1 MRTNYNAGACKQ
13 FWKKMI
19 EFSLQVECHIIQ
31 AILPEMGKL
40 FALSAKVEEFSDLF
54 PDLDDPELKESW
66 VDGLKEEAK
75 GDRNALAR
83 LLKSP
88 RLPYGRV
95 EVEEDDVD
103 DLLRGLT
110 EIRFTIRKTSL
121 KSVADEELESG
132 MPSLTSSKPEV
143 RIGHFSYLLMAE
155 IQERLI
161 EEIA

>member
-1 MRTNYNAGACKQ
+1 
-13 FWKKMI
+13 MI
-19 EFSLQVECHIIQ
+19 EFSLEVECRIIQ
-31 AILPEMGKL
+31 AVLPEIGKL
-40 FALSAKVEEFSDLF
+40 FALSSKVEDYTDLF
-54 PDLDDPELKESW
+54 PELDDPELKDAWIE
-66 VDGLKEEAK
+66 GLKDEAK

-95 EVEEDDVD
+95 EVQDDDVD

-121 KSVADEELESG
+121 KEVTDGELEEG
-132 MPSLTSSKPEV
+132 MSSLSSTKPEV
-143 RIGHFSYLLMAE
+143 RIGYFSYLLMAE

-161 EEIA
+161 EEIS